1 MKNIRFISRSDDL
14 GSSKS
19 ANKAIDTVTRAGFI
33 KNVSIM
39 SCGPEIDDAAQLLAH
54 RKDICFGMHMTIN
67 SEWDKVKWGPVSD
80 IGSGSGLV
88 DENGFFLQDPSLF
101 VQSKPPVELIIQ
113 EVSAQLDKLCKLGF
127 DIKYIDSHMFPEM
140 FIDGLDEAVEC
151 FAKEKGLLDHMYYY
165 AFPQGFDLGGI
176 MNGDTAALADIPDGQ
191 YFMVTHPSLD
201 TPEMRM
207 TGNSR
212 VSGEM
217 VAVSRARETELLSNE
232 AFCSTLREFGIC
244 GTRYDE
250 ATYNARLSVDDMK
263 KVLAK

>member
-19 ANKAIDTVTRAGFI
+19 ANKAIDVVTRAGFI
-33 KNVSIM
+33 KNVSVM
-39 SCGPEIDDAAQLLAH
+39 ACGPEIEDAARIMAQ

-67 SEWDKVKWGPVSD
+67 SEWDKVKWGPVSQVVTNCGLTD
-80 IGSGSGLV
+80 ESGY
-88 DENGFFLQDPSLF
+88 FLSDPSLF
-101 VQSKPPVELIIQ
+101 LQTKPPVELIIQ
-113 EVSAQLDKLCKLGF
+113 EISAQLDKLCKLGF

-140 FIDGLDEAVEC
+140 FIEGLDEAVES

-176 MNGDTAALADIPDGQ
+176 LSGEAALADIPDGQ

-201 TPEMRM
+201 TPEMRL
-207 TGNSR
+207 TGNSK

-217 VAVSRARETELLSNE
+217 VAASRAKETDLLSQKGL
-232 AFCSTLREFGIC
+232 CSSLQKLGIC
-244 GTRYDE
+244 GIRYDE
-250 ATYNARLSVDDMK
+250 AAYSARLSVDDMK
-263 KVLAK
+263 KILAK